1 MTCFRRSPSRTSCES
16 TSSSSSSPGINRTST
31 ATSTSTTIRS
41 SGNETSHVSRK
52 SNRPQQLPLSSTH
65 ASQSSLTS
73 LCNSLPQRTSNIMT
87 TEAVVHSHRSRSRSR
102 GKQRN
107 LINHPVF
114 ATNDGSTSRTYDSFQ
129 SLQHHQQ
136 EQHQQHLLIH
146 PSSSSISFC
155 RRRGTSMESP
165 HSYQYPG
172 QQHTQYF
179 PGSYNEA
186 MYVKRGPSTS
196 QSLHSF
202 PTSSS
207 PVVSGQ
213 EAISF
218 SRGRRMIPGFNNLPM
233 EVSGSVSSVANSDIT
248 LTHRTRG
255 RCMTDSYPLNQ
266 RHQPSPS
273 SSSTHF
279 IPISRSMLSSHPPPP
294 PPPSSTMSTPRSHP
308 RHHRNKLIVQEKAN
322 HSATHSSSSTS
333 IDSSCHSSQNQFSH
347 NYQYPSHCF
356 QQHQPHP
363 VTQVIRIRPLLH
375 SIPSEVFTNNQLSSG
390 AVSPSGEENSR
401 STSQSSVLYLSTR
414 DDNNSEHNENTD
426 NNNHRTHPSLTM
438 QAVDCGDDESKL

>member
-1 MTCFRRSPSRTSCES
+1 
-16 TSSSSSSPGINRTST
+16 
-31 ATSTSTTIRS
+31 
-41 SGNETSHVSRK
+41 
-52 SNRPQQLPLSSTH
+52 
-65 ASQSSLTS
+65 
-73 LCNSLPQRTSNIMT
+73 MT

-107 LINHPVF
+107 LINHPVSV
-114 ATNDGSTSRTYDSFQ
+114 TNDGSTSRTYDSFQ
-129 SLQHHQQ
+129 SLHQKQ
-136 EQHQQHLLIH
+136 EQHQQHPLMY
-146 PSSSSISFC
+146 PPSSISFC

-172 QQHTQYF
+172 QQQTQYF
-179 PGSYNEA
+179 PGSYSEA
-186 MYVKRGPSTS
+186 MYVKRGPTTS

-207 PVVSGQ
+207 PIVPGQ
-213 EAISF
+213 EAVSF

-233 EVSGSVSSVANSDIT
+233 EVSGSVSSVANSDST

-255 RCMTDSYPLNQ
+255 RCMTDSYPLNR
-266 RHQPSPS
+266 RHEPSPS

-279 IPISRSMLSSHPPPP
+279 IPISRSMLSSHPPSA
-294 PPPSSTMSTPRSHP
+294 PPSSTMSTPRSHP
-308 RHHRNKLIVQEKAN
+308 RHHRNKMIVQEKAN
-322 HSATHSSSSTS
+322 HSAAHSSSSTS
-333 IDSSCHSSQNQFSH
+333 VDSSSHSSQNQFTYH
-347 NYQYPSHCF
+347 YQYPPHSF

-390 AVSPSGEENSR
+390 AVSPEEGEDSR
-401 STSQSSVLYLSTR
+401 STSQSSVLYLSPR

-438 QAVDCGDDESKL
+438 QTIDSGDDESKL